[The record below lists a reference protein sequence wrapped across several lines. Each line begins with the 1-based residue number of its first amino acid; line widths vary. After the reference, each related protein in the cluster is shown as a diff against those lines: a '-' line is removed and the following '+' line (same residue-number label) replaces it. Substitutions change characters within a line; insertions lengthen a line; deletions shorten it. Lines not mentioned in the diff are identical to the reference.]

1 MFTAKITANI
11 QAKAKREHTPEFPK
25 NPDKYKSTPY
35 GYKTNTT
42 SVVPS
47 KQNGKENT
55 TDHTVNNKQRQTEL
69 IQAR

>member
-25 NPDKYKSTPY
+25 TRTYKSTPY